1 MAEDLAVPF
10 TSEHDSDETPRADVL
25 MIGRLGSKVA
35 RRELPSGDAITVF
48 SVIVDRPRH
57 AIRGQVKVDTI
68 ACQASR
74 SRIAD
79 RVARLE
85 PGVLIRVEGVLR
97 RRFWRAGGSLA
108 SAMEVDVMALR
119 ILEH

>member
-1 MAEDLAVPF
+1 MPF
-10 TSEHDSDETPRADVL
+10 SHEPDTDDTPRAEVL
-25 MIGRLGSKVA
+25 MIGRLGSKVTQ
-35 RRELPSGDAITVF
+35 RELPSGDAITVF

-74 SRIAD
+74 ARIAD
-79 RVARLE
+79 RVARLD

-97 RRFWRAGGSLA
+97 RRFWRSGGSLA
-108 SAMEVDVMALR
+108 SAMEVDVVALR
-119 ILEH
+119 ILER